1 MKTFPRLFYYA
12 RQDWKSSDCKAF
24 VVWFVKLNERSEFC
38 FNLMWKRD
46 FFTNLKSTI
55 LEDFKMV
62 TKKRYSN
69 FLVNSHLSSG
79 CLKKKIKNLLLVQMV
94 WRFFGWTPFDH
105 GLLICVYLESGDL
118 SRMEAYADSYG
129 LSLEWRPSFSC
140 WKALNKKRRTK
151 KQRRRTRRRNFFF
164 FSCFSPT
171 CLLIVVVDDFPV
183 DSFGFKG

>member
-1 MKTFPRLFYYA
+1 MFEK
-12 RQDWKSSDCKAF
+12 
-24 VVWFVKLNERSEFC
+24 
-38 FNLMWKRD
+38 
-46 FFTNLKSTI
+46 
-55 LEDFKMV
+55 KM
-62 TKKRYSN
+62 
-69 FLVNSHLSSG
+69 
-79 CLKKKIKNLLLVQMV
+79 KNLLLVQMV

-151 KQRRRTRRRNFFF
+151 KQRRRTRRRNFSFF

-183 DSFGFKG
+183 FFWGPRVKILKKSFHFVAHNVRKLLKKVALEFFNFGIFYQFLSF

>member
-1 MKTFPRLFYYA
+1 M
-12 RQDWKSSDCKAF
+12 
-24 VVWFVKLNERSEFC
+24 
-38 FNLMWKRD
+38 
-46 FFTNLKSTI
+46 
-55 LEDFKMV
+55 
-62 TKKRYSN
+62 
-69 FLVNSHLSSG
+69 
-79 CLKKKIKNLLLVQMV
+79 KNLLLIQVV

-151 KQRRRTRRRNFFF
+151 KQRRRRRRRNFFF

-183 DSFGFKG
+183 VFWGLRVKILEKREDWKSFHFGPLKCKESGTSGSQVLDNNAYKKKMSHLLNLATSGHFCKIPLKY

>member
-1 MKTFPRLFYYA
+1 MK
-12 RQDWKSSDCKAF
+12 K
-24 VVWFVKLNERSEFC
+24 N
-38 FNLMWKRD
+38 M
-46 FFTNLKSTI
+46 
-55 LEDFKMV
+55 
-62 TKKRYSN
+62 
-69 FLVNSHLSSG
+69 
-79 CLKKKIKNLLLVQMV
+79 KNLLLVQMV

-151 KQRRRTRRRNFFF
+151 KQRRRTRRRNFSFF

-171 CLLIVVVDDFPV
+171 CLLIVVVDNFPV
-183 DSFGFKG
+183 FFWGSRVKKYWKKAFTLELKVVTLVKVPWNI